1 MAETNVMEKSTR
13 KKRKVLPRHWL
24 LLILV
29 RIIAD
34 WFIFPYFHFRPRYY
48 RLKKRGPM
56 LVLINH
62 ATEFDILFAN
72 NLFNFPLYFV
82 ASEQLLNKGFSSW
95 LLNYVF
101 APIPKS
107 KSVSDIAVVPRIKR
121 VLDEGGNVAIF
132 PEGNMTMHGGP
143 SSMPPAIGKLIKML
157 KVPVV
162 FVESYGLYFSS
173 PRWSRYRK
181 YGPSGMFIKRI
192 LEVEEYASLTG
203 EQINELVHQQLDV
216 NAFEQR
222 PVRKYR
228 GFRKAEGLQRLVFSC
243 PSCHEPFGMH
253 THKSTLSCS
262 KCGYRANYDVFGY
275 INGPTGRLDTVT
287 IDGIVKRDYN
297 HYVGAHLD
305 DIVLQDRAEFRYFIA
320 GQKRRSPKYFQTIR
334 LSNRGL
340 EIDKDEGTTL
350 YPFDEILSF
359 TMQTRRKFIVYV
371 KGNLSIVAKLPIA
384 ASPYQYLITM
394 QLLHNH
400 HQFKKGIV
408 DYEYLAHPDDIT
420 PLGL

>member
-1 MAETNVMEKSTR
+1 
-13 KKRKVLPRHWL
+13 
-24 LLILV
+24 
-29 RIIAD
+29 
-34 WFIFPYFHFRPRYY
+34 
-48 RLKKRGPM
+48 
-56 LVLINH
+56 
-62 ATEFDILFAN
+62 
-72 NLFNFPLYFV
+72 V

-173 PRWSRYRK
+173 PRGSRYRK
-181 YGPSGMFIKRI
+181 YGPIGMFIKRI

-203 EQINELVHQQLDV
+203 EQINEFVHQQLDV

-275 INGPTGRLDTVT
+275 INGPKGRLDTVT

-305 DIVLQDRAEFRYFIA
+305 DIVLHRS
-320 GQKRRSPKYFQTIR
+320 RRVPLF
-334 LSNRGL
+334 
-340 EIDKDEGTTL
+340 
-350 YPFDEILSF
+350 
-359 TMQTRRKFIVYV
+359 
-371 KGNLSIVAKLPIA
+371 
-384 ASPYQYLITM
+384 
-394 QLLHNH
+394 QLLGKSVDHLNTSK
-400 HQFKKGIV
+400 QSVYPIGGWKLTKMKGRRFI
-408 DYEYLAHPDDIT
+408 YLMKYCPSRCKHAENSSFM
-420 PLGL
+420 